1 MSTKAQQDLV
11 STIAKKIG
19 ALECRGVPRA
29 QMEIVIGTET
39 DRALTRCFCRT
50 DGIIPDTTM
59 GLRIL
64 DVPIIV
70 DTATPRLHAVRR
82 RQKING

>member
-11 STIAKKIG
+11 SAIAKKIG
-19 ALECRGVPRA
+19 ALECRGVSRA
-29 QMEIVIGTET
+29 QMEIVIGMET
-39 DRALTRCFCRT
+39 DRALAGCFRRG
-50 DGIIPDTTM
+50 DGIIPDTAV

-64 DVPIIV
+64 NVPIIV